1 MNKWLLFVLL
11 TGVVFCQVDSNK
23 VSGFINSF
31 NRDKMKLAIKEN
43 ESIFKIDNFE
53 NPQVKFGNYFA
64 FNNYSAHHHNQY
76 FKVGNKVIIDS
87 NYEKFMYNNNSKYSD
102 IYGKELISR
111 INGPYNTGAR
121 YFPLGNGIFNID
133 ARTYNDSKGISEGQS
148 LGIGIFGVTIYEFY
162 KNGKTY

>member
-1 MNKWLLFVLL
+1 MKKCLFLVLL
-11 TGVVFCQVDSNK
+11 TGVSFCQVDTYK

-31 NRDKMKLAIKEN
+31 NRDKMKLAFKEN

-64 FNNYSAHHHNQY
+64 FNNFSAHHHNQY

-102 IYGKELISR
+102 IYGKELNI
-111 INGPYNTGAR
+111 
-121 YFPLGNGIFNID
+121 PLLDF
-133 ARTYNDSKGISEGQS
+133 
-148 LGIGIFGVTIYEFY
+148 
-162 KNGKTY
+162 KTLEILSAVFFA

>member
-1 MNKWLLFVLL
+1 MKKCLLLVLL
-11 TGVVFCQVDSNK
+11 TGISFCQVDTNK

-87 NYEKFMYNNNSKYSD
+87 NYEKYMYNNNSKYSE

-148 LGIGIFGVTIYEFY
+148 LGIGIFGWTIYEFY

>member
-133 ARTYNDSKGISEGQS
+133 ARTYNDAKGISEGQS
-148 LGIGIFGVTIYEFY
+148 LGIGILGVTIYEFY